1 MINLK
6 KSNSS
11 SYILTQGNKILN
23 NERMRYKF
31 FENQQ
36 MGLMLNIID
45 REYKREELEKKLVNQ
60 DKIAAEREKEIKRMR
75 DLEKLEWDERDRKQA
90 LKMIERE
97 KNIKR
102 EMLKRAKKIE
112 EEEKKIILRNELRK
126 KAEEKEREERLIEQ
140 KNKEEIFKKRIEQ
153 LYSLRIKKRDRI
165 EKQLLIKE
173 EIQKK
178 NLEEIKIKRD
188 KEIKERIRSTDERIK
203 RAINIIKN
211 QNKQRD
217 LKNRQYYDKKNEVIQ
232 RQLSL
237 QKEQAKN
244 ILKERLIH
252 TAIKREEVEENLKRK
267 EDLLKR
273 NRLKLMYEIEEK
285 DKKINIAKSQKLK
298 IWEEQ
303 KKISRNFEE
312 SREKMIEQFKR
323 IMGKRK
329 YKSKEQI
336 ISELLNNRNT
346 NFKTINVYRNKNE
359 NDFTISQY
367 KSKNNNDGIFVTNL
381 SMRTINNNRYKINQ

>member
-1 MINLK
+1 
-6 KSNSS
+6 
-11 SYILTQGNKILN
+11 
-23 NERMRYKF
+23 MRYRF

-60 DKIAAEREKEIKRMR
+60 EKSLAEREKEIKRMR

-112 EEEKKIILRNELRK
+112 EEEKKQILRNELRK
-126 KAEEKEREERLIEQ
+126 KAEEREKEERLLEQ
-140 KNKEEIFKKRIEQ
+140 KNKEEIFKKRIEH
-153 LYSLRIKKRDRI
+153 LYSLRIKKRNRI

-178 NLEEIKIKRD
+178 NLEEIKNKRD
-188 KEIKERIRSTDERIK
+188 KEIKERIKSTDEKIK
-203 RAINIIKN
+203 RAIDIIKY

-217 LKNRQYYDKKNEVIQ
+217 LKNRQYYDQKSEIIQ
-232 RQLSL
+232 RQLSM

-244 ILKERLIH
+244 VMRERLIH
-252 TAIKREEVEENLKRK
+252 TAIKREEIEENLKRK
-267 EDLLKR
+267 ENLLKR

-312 SREKMIEQFKR
+312 NREKMIEKFKQ

-329 YKSKEQI
+329 FKSKDQL
-336 ISELLNNRNT
+336 ISELFNNRNAT
-346 NFKTINVYRNKNE
+346 FKTINVSRTNKNE
-359 NDFTISQY
+359 NRFTISKYQNKY
-367 KSKNNNDGIFVTNL
+367 YNNNNNSDGIFVTNM